1 MSCFK
6 SLLTI
11 FLFLAFCLPA
21 NALVESK
28 VFNTITTE
36 AAPLDIASSENGTW
50 TFVLTEG
57 GKVYIFSANGQLND
71 VLDVDPSADSIFVTG
86 NGGNKLLVGSSKN
99 KKVQLISLSFAA
111 EINTEG
117 SPFLGNP
124 SAPVTLILFSDF
136 QCPFC
141 SKLVPVIEEIAL
153 AYPDTVKI
161 VFKHFPLR
169 NHRYASLAALA
180 AIAAQQQGKF
190 WEFHDQLFQL
200 QKELDQDKIM
210 EVAQNLGLDI
220 KKFTSDVGGEDAKN
234 QLTKDLNDGQA
245 AGVRGTPTVFING
258 RQPEKLDLAEIKKI
272 IEAELKLA
280 KSQQK

>member
-1 MSCFK
+1 MRFFQP
-6 SLLTI
+6 LLTI

-71 VLDVDPSADSIFVTG
+71 VLEVDPSADSIFVTG
-86 NGGNKLLVGSSKN
+86 NGGSKLLVSSSKS

-124 SAPVTLILFSDF
+124 NAPVTLILFSDF

-141 SKLVPVIEEIAL
+141 SKLVPVIEEVAL

-190 WEFHDQLFQL
+190 WEFHDQLFPL
-200 QKELDQDKIM
+200 QKELDQDKIIG
-210 EVAQNLGLDI
+210 VAQNLGFDM

-258 RQPEKLDLAEIKKI
+258 RQPDKLDFEEIKKA
-272 IEAELKLA
+272 IEAELKLT

>member
-1 MSCFK
+1 
-6 SLLTI
+6 
-11 FLFLAFCLPA
+11 
-21 NALVESK
+21 
-28 VFNTITTE
+28 
-36 AAPLDIASSENGTW
+36 
-50 TFVLTEG
+50 VLTEG